1 MKRLKINIDQTIRLG
16 YGIAFLLLIV
26 SYGFFF
32 LSLNQSKSETE
43 LVAHTYIVTNKLD
56 HLLSDVK
63 DIETGFRGYV
73 AMNDELFLASGNV
86 RNKIHDSLDTL
97 HNMLADNPGQLVK
110 LKELK
115 SIVSKRIAIIDSAAN
130 MFQRYGKITDS
141 MKTLAYHGKAVMD
154 RLMLIVSQMQQTET
168 KLLIEREHK
177 LASINNSTKVI
188 AFVSLLLALI
198 LICYSI
204 ITFNRENKAK
214 KMADSHAALY
224 YRQLEERIEELH
236 LKNAE
241 LSELRN
247 LEKFAATGRMARTMA
262 HEIKNP
268 LNNINLAM
276 EQIKDYTENSE
287 DISSLLG
294 IALKNTGRINQL
306 ITDLLNSTR
315 FLELRFERVPVNKL
329 LDESIEIAKDGIQ
342 LHNIKLV
349 KNYGDEVYISADKE
363 KIKIAFLNII
373 INAAEAIN
381 SDEGVIEI
389 KTELRTGK
397 CIITVTDNGIGMNDE
412 MTSRLFE
419 PFVTTKPTG
428 TGLGLTNTKNIIL
441 NHRGVISVL
450 SNPGKGTS
458 FSIVLNALQV

>member
-1 MKRLKINIDQTIRLG
+1 MKRLKINIDQTIRSG
-16 YGIAFLLLIV
+16 YGIAFILIIV

-32 LSLNQSKSETE
+32 LSLNQSKSEAG
-43 LVAHTYIVTNKLD
+43 LVSHTYSVINKLD
-56 HLLSDVK
+56 QLLSNVK

-86 RNKIHDSLDTL
+86 RNKIHDLLDTL
-97 HNMLADNPGQLVK
+97 HNMLADNPAQLVK
-110 LKELK
+110 LKELRD
-115 SIVSKRIAIIDSAAN
+115 IASKRIAIIDSAAY

-154 RLMLIVSQMQQTET
+154 RLMMIVSQMQQTET
-168 KLLIEREHK
+168 ELLTEREHK
-177 LASINNSTKVI
+177 LASINNSTKII
-188 AFVSLLLALI
+188 AFVSLLVALI
-198 LICYSI
+198 LIGYSI
-204 ITFNRENKAK
+204 ITFNRENRAK
-214 KMADSHAALY
+214 KIADSHASLY
-224 YRQLEERIEELH
+224 YRQLEERIEELNM
-236 LKNAE
+236 KNAE
-241 LSELRN
+241 LSELRS

-276 EQIKDYTENSE
+276 EQIKDYTENSAE
-287 DISSLLG
+287 INSLLG

-315 FLELRFERVPVNKL
+315 FLELHFETLPVNKL
-329 LDESIEIAKDGIQ
+329 LDESIEIAKDRIQ

-349 KNYGDEVYISADKE
+349 KNYGDEVYISADEE

-373 INAAEAIN
+373 INAAEAIEG
-381 SDEGVIEI
+381 DDGVIEI
-389 KTELRTGK
+389 KTELKNSR
-397 CIITVTDNGIGMNDE
+397 CFITITDNGGGMNEE
-412 MTSRLFE
+412 MTSKLFE

-458 FSIVLNALQV
+458 FSIILNALQV